1 MEREVEDELDDE
13 DDFVELNNNQTE
25 LDNNHVEL
33 VAEEELVAEDIL
45 VMILWL
51 VLESRSSAKQ
61 LEDYLTTS

>member
-1 MEREVEDELDDE
+1 MEREVEDELDAE

-45 VMILWL
+45 VMIL
-51 VLESRSSAKQ
+51 
-61 LEDYLTTS
+61 

>member
-1 MEREVEDELDDE
+1 MEREVEDELDAE